1 MDEQTITRYIL
12 TTFPNVE
19 TTEAYGYTFF
29 FYRDDHMLP
38 FATIAAADNEH
49 DRVSNLNRPGVFRLN
64 IGVGKQTFQT
74 LFGAEGRRVEEYDFS
89 ALDTLMPH
97 PDYAAQSF
105 ICVLSPGDTTAQ
117 HVRSLLAEAYE
128 RAVKRYQR
136 RHQRL
141 AENGDDNGAVPGE

>member
-12 TTFPNVE
+12 DIFSDVE
-19 TTEAYGYTFF
+19 TTDAFGYTFF

-38 FATIAAADNEH
+38 FATLARTDNEH
-49 DRVSNLNRPGVFRLN
+49 DRVSNLDRPGVFRVN

-74 LFGAEGRRVEEYDFS
+74 LFGAEGRRVEEYDFT

-105 ICVLSPGDTTAQ
+105 ICVLSPGDATAQ
-117 HVRSLLAEAYE
+117 QVRLLLAEAYE
-128 RAVKRYQR
+128 RAVQRYQR
-136 RHQRL
+136 RHQRQ
-141 AENGDDNGAVPGE
+141 AQNGDDEGAVPDE